1 MLCHLHLQTAIVY
14 SAGGALIYEIDI
26 GVGQQFLQPG
36 ASGERK
42 IWNNI
47 YIWGHWVRHLILVQI
62 IGALDKNVTLDL

>member
-14 SAGGALIYEIDI
+14 SAGGGALIYEIDI

-42 IWNNI
+42 I
-47 YIWGHWVRHLILVQI
+47 
-62 IGALDKNVTLDL
+62 